1 MVNAE
6 LTRADPGLIHKD
18 PAKEHIANREQSM
31 YIDGMPLFRAPALRS
46 AGKGAAPGAPFAT
59 LYGLVK

>member
-18 PAKEHIANREQSM
+18 PAKEHIANREQSV

-46 AGKGAAPGAPFAT
+46 AGKGRRREHHLPPYTGS
-59 LYGLVK
+59 